1 MTLWEKNKL
10 LLKDNRNDNQIQW
23 LIFKMI
29 LTLLFCCFSPLD
41 FQYHWLL
48 PSHQTGPPS
57 INCLEYCAST
67 PVNTENHL
75 VNMKKK
81 NFATRC
87 GGKTHTKCYAASS
100 NSLKSPFHQ
109 KHDNPTCT
117 AINPFTNDKF
127 WTFPN
132 YEFTDDNFNF
142 GENGRNLYK
151 RVEHTAGK
159 GEIAHYKQFLLFPQ
173 CFQMTCT
180 ADM

>member
-1 MTLWEKNKL
+1 MADIQNDTHSLILLFFSSGFSISLAATQSSNRSSINKL
-10 LLKDNRNDNQIQW
+10 
-23 LIFKMI
+23 FGI
-29 LTLLFCCFSPLD
+29 LRKYSCEHRKPLSK
-41 FQYHWLL
+41 Y
-48 PSHQTGPPS
+48 
-57 INCLEYCAST
+57 E
-67 PVNTENHL
+67 
-75 VNMKKK
+75 KR

-100 NSLKSPFHQ
+100 NSLESPFHQ